1 MEQPPQPQAAAGSS
15 WLNKF
20 KSTVAVATTFS
31 GGSSAPVISPVET
44 DSKADSQQAAES
56 TQAEPPTASSALAW
70 GKLRG
75 IMKKVTEIG
84 ADVIRL
90 DPPEHA
96 LTPESAQPET
106 VVTVSATFPAP
117 ATADEAES
125 DSNISVEESR
135 GLLGGRLKLPGISGA
150 GIKGFVAKGVAR
162 VQAAVPGNLLG
173 TPADAP
179 PPEPEETFWGL
190 SRYAVGGLAQSAF
203 AIRLFESVTRQS
215 VGLRLQ
221 HECNVF
227 PKSVYNDCV
236 RFTGRSA
243 FRRSLCCLLVALRC

>member
-1 MEQPPQPQAAAGSS
+1 MAGLPTPERNLWWVVYPRFAPPTMEQSPQPQATAGSS

-20 KSTVAVATTFS
+20 KSSVAVATTFS
-31 GGSSAPVISPVET
+31 GGSPTPAVLPVET
-44 DSKADSQQAAES
+44 DNTTNSQQAAES
-56 TQAEPPTASSALAW
+56 AQAEAPSKSGALAW
-70 GKLRG
+70 GKFRG

-96 LTPESAQPET
+96 LSPESTQSET
-106 VVTVSATFPAP
+106 VVTVSAAAP
-117 ATADEAES
+117 ATPSDEADS
-125 DSNISVEESR
+125 DANTPAEESR

-190 SRYAVGGLAQSAF
+190 SR
-203 AIRLFESVTRQS
+203 
-215 VGLRLQ
+215 
-221 HECNVF
+221 
-227 PKSVYNDCV
+227 
-236 RFTGRSA
+236 
-243 FRRSLCCLLVALRC
+243 